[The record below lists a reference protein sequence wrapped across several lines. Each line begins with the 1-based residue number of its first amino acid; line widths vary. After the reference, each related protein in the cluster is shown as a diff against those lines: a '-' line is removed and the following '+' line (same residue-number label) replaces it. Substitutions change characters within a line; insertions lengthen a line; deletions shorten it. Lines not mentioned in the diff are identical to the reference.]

1 MNTKDW
7 ILLIVPILCNG
18 VIIFILQ
25 KIFERKQLSISE
37 KYRYVSVMLR
47 KVDDALA
54 LFIKVVQTTGH
65 DQISWLYKFINSYCN
80 VFYYYQQNQEL
91 LKSLKSYMDELANE
105 DEKIKNNKDK
115 LENTKIDFETKVCME
130 SSFRKIY
137 ELLQSIQND
146 CINYKV

>member
-7 ILLIVPILCNG
+7 ILLIVPILFNG

-25 KIFERKQLSISE
+25 KIFERKQLAISE

-54 LFIKVVQTTGH
+54 LFMKMIQTT
-65 DQISWLYKFINSYCN
+65 DDELVSWLKKFINSYSN
-80 VFYYYQQNQEL
+80 VFYYYQQNKEL
-91 LKSLKSYMDELANE
+91 FKSLESYMDELANE
-105 DEKIKNNKDK
+105 HEKII
-115 LENTKIDFETKVCME
+115 KIKVETEKFDFETKASMD
-130 SSFRKIY
+130 SIFRKIY

-146 CINYKV
+146 CINHKV

>member
-65 DQISWLYKFINSYCN
+65 DQISWLYKFINSYSN